1 LVVLSAVSLTAVD
14 NLHIAGI
21 VATPLTLLS
30 LERLGLLTGIPRT
43 ELECLKGTFRA
54 FSFEGPWELG

>member
-14 NLHIAGI
+14 DLHVTGI
-21 VATPLTLLS
+21 VATPLLLVA
-30 LERLGLLTGIPRT
+30 LESLGLLTGTPRT

-54 FSFEGPWELG
+54 FSFEGPW